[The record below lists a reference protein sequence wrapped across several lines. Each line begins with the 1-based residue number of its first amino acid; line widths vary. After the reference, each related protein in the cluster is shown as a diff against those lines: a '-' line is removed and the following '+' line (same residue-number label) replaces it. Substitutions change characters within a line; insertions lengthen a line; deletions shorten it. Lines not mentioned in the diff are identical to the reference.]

1 MRHMRLSEGVGGFAC
16 LGMPVFELGIS
27 ADWLSEDLVAR
38 SHPLNPCGQNP
49 QQLRNAAL
57 QGRPE
62 APTGHPQRGR
72 TGSGNGHR
80 ETSPR

>member
-1 MRHMRLSEGVGGFAC
+1 MRLSEGVGGFAC

-62 APTGHPQRGR
+62 APTGHHNVDAPEVEMA
-72 TGSGNGHR
+72 TG